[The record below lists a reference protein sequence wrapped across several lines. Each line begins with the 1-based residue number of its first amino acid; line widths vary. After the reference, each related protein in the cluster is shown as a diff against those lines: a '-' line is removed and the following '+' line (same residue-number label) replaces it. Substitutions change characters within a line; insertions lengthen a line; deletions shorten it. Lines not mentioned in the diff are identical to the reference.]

1 MKFIRNQ
8 WPVLL
13 VVALL
18 AAASVQLLPDSVG
31 NPAQLYQNAGSNI
44 GAAPFFNCSTGM
56 SCSNAGGVLTATAIG
71 SGGSVTS
78 VATGCGLSG
87 GTITT
92 TGTLIRSAT
101 VDAQT
106 GTTYAILATDCG
118 KLLTL
123 SNAGAV
129 AVSIA
134 QAGSAG
140 FPAGYM
146 LDIENLG
153 AGLVTITPTTS
164 TIDGAATL
172 TLATN
177 QGIRLFSDGANYFT
191 QRGRGPSANQN
202 IRSMGAG
209 FSGGGAVLT
218 VGAVT
223 YVTVPFG
230 CTIAAYNITIDTGT
244 ISLDIWKIATGT
256 AIPTVANTI
265 LTGGFPGVASGTA
278 IHSTSTALFTT
289 TTVSANDIMGFEVQA
304 VSGATQAQIV
314 LQCNATS

>member
-1 MKFIRNQ
+1 MRTKWIIA
-8 WPVLL
+8 PLVIAATIAMGLL
-13 VVALL
+13 MPLH
-18 AAASVQLLPDSVG
+18 SDSVG
-31 NPAQLYQNAGSNI
+31 NPPQLFQNSGSNL

-56 SCSNAGGVLTATAIG
+56 ACSNSGGVLTATAIG

-78 VATGCGLSG
+78 VATSCGLSG

-92 TGTLIRSAT
+92 TGTLIRSAA
-101 VDAQT
+101 VNAQT
-106 GTTYAILATDCG
+106 GTSYAILSTDCG

-123 SNAGAV
+123 SNASAV
-129 AVSIA
+129 AVTIA

-140 FPAGYM
+140 FPAGYL
-146 LDIENLG
+146 LDIENEG
-153 AGLVTITPTTS
+153 AGTVTITPTTS
-164 TIDGAATL
+164 TIDGGASL

-177 QGIRLFSDGANYFT
+177 QGIRLFSDGANYST

-209 FSGGGAVLT
+209 FSGGGSALT
-218 VGAVT
+218 TSAVT
-223 YVTVPFG
+223 YVTVPFA

-244 ISLDIWKIATGT
+244 ISIDIWKVATGT

-265 LTGGFPGVASGTA
+265 LTGGYPGVASGTA

-289 TTVSANDIMGFEVQA
+289 TTVSANDIMGFEIQA
-304 VSGATQAQIV
+304 VSSATQAQIV
-314 LQCNATS
+314 LQCNVTS